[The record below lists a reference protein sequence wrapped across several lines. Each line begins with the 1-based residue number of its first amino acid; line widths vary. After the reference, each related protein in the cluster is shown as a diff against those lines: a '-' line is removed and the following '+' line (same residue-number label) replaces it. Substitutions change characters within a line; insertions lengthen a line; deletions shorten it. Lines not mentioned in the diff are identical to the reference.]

1 MKRYRL
7 LLILVAG
14 AAVVFAALVPAAR
27 RERDAAR
34 QEYAAAREERERLR
48 VRLADL
54 GRRTY
59 EEDRATAADGVSA
72 ARALRHAII
81 RATDGLAVSGVEIS
95 VSVTPRSAI
104 AARGHFAAEGHF
116 TEVLRLA
123 RRLADSSSG
132 LLLGRV
138 NLGAARGA
146 LRIEA
151 DTFILREGA

>member
-7 LLILVAG
+7 FLLLVAG
-14 AAVVFAALVPAAR
+14 AAVVLTTLVPAAR
-27 RERDAAR
+27 RERETAR

-48 VRLADL
+48 ARLADL

-72 ARALRHAII
+72 ARALRHAVI

-95 VSVTPRSAI
+95 VSVTPRSAV
-104 AARGHFAAEGHF
+104 AARGHFAAEGRF

-138 NLGAARGA
+138 SLGAARGA
-146 LRIEA
+146 VRIEA